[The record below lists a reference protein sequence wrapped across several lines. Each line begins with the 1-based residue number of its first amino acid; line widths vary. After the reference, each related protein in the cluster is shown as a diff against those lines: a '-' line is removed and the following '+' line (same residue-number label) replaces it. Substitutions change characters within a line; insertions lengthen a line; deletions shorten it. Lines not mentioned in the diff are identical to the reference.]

1 MMFVLTVRSEVDYY
15 VGIDYSLLSDPV
27 FTSRGMDMH
36 FRVSS
41 PSGSVPLYS
50 ALFYTVVFRSILIY
64 SVWFYSALFYP
75 VLFSSILFFSI
86 LLYCILFY
94 FVLFSSILLCSI
106 LLYSTLFYPVLF
118 SSILLCSILLYCA
131 LIFSI
136 VFDFFV
142 LGSADDVMA
151 VVPGDVLRAGQ
162 SEREPGEHGGG
173 ADDPGE
179 RPHGVPGAV
188 RVLLRQRHVLLLQS
202 RDLPDAHRP

>member
-106 LLYSTLFYPVLF
+106 LLY
-118 SSILLCSILLYCA
+118 CA